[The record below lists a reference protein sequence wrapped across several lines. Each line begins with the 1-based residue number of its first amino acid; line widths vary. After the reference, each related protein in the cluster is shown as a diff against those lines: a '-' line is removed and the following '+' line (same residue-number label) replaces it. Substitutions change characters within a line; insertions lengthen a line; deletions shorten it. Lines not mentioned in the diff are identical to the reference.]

1 MISYIVIIAFLVL
14 IGINVAYEIKRAK
27 RIKRQSTKVDP
38 EVYRKSDTH
47 G

>member
-1 MISYIVIIAFLVL
+1 MILCIVIIAFLVL
-14 IGINVAYEIKRAK
+14 IGINVVYEIRRAK
-27 RIKRQSTKVDP
+27 RIKTKVDP

>member
-1 MISYIVIIAFLVL
+1 MLLYIVIIVFLVL
-14 IGINVAYEIKRAK
+14 VVINVVYEIGRAK